1 MLIKKKDI
9 NKTLIIFL
17 LSHLIIW
24 TIIPSISNTNL
35 PLDTIEH
42 LAWGSNLDWG
52 FNKHPP
58 MSALVV
64 EIFYQ
69 IFGSQDWAYYLLS
82 QIFVVFSFFIIFKFS
97 ENFFENSN
105 YSLISIL
112 LLEGIYFYNFT
123 TPEFNV
129 NVCQLPFWALSVLYC
144 WKAFQ
149 NNKFINWFLLGLFA
163 ALGVLSK
170 YLFIYLLLA
179 IDIFF
184 LYLIFKDKIKINKK
198 LIYKCLFS
206 LFIFL
211 LILTPHLV
219 WLINNDYI
227 TITYGLHRADSV
239 NKNFIYHLIH
249 PLIFLG
255 KQIIILIPFFIMFL
269 FIFSKSKSKFK
280 FNFKDKKLL
289 FLIAINII
297 PILLV
302 FLTSMILGA
311 KIRTMWMTPFYLFFG
326 TLILYTFKKQVD
338 LNKVQKFISVFLT
351 LFILSPLA
359 YFFVSVSEKDKRTD
373 YPGKE
378 IAAKVQK
385 SWNMKFTSKISHV
398 SGDVWAAGNLSY
410 HLKSRP
416 QWTGTSEKINFK
428 DKLSIVEVYENN
440 ISEAVSK
447 IGYFKVYGE

>member
-1 MLIKKKDI
+1 MLIKKKDV

-17 LSHLIIW
+17 LSHLVIW

-58 MSALVV
+58 MSAFVI

-82 QIFVVFSFFIIFKFS
+82 QIFVVFTFFIIFKFS
-97 ENFFENSN
+97 D
-105 YSLISIL
+105 
-112 LLEGIYFYNFT
+112 NFT

-149 NNKFINWFLLGLFA
+149 DNKFVNWFLLGLFG

-179 IDIFF
+179 IGIFF

-211 LILTPHLV
+211 LILSPHLV
-219 WLINNDYI
+219 WLIDNDYI
-227 TITYGLHRADSV
+227 TITYGLHRADSI

-249 PLIFLG
+249 PIIFLG

-269 FIFSKSKSKFK
+269 FIISNSKSK

-297 PILLV
+297 PLLLV
-302 FLTSMILGA
+302 FLTSMIMGV

-326 TLILYTFKKQVD
+326 TLFLYTFKKQID
-338 LNKVQKFISVFLT
+338 LNKSQRFISVFLT

-359 YFFVSVSEKDKRTD
+359 YFFISVSEKNKRTD

-385 SWNMKFTSKISHV
+385 SWNMKFSSKITHV
-398 SGDVWAAGNLSY
+398 SGDMWAAGNLSY

-416 QWTGTSEKINFK
+416 QWIGTSEKINFK
-428 DKLSIVEVYENN
+428 DKLSIVEVYENS